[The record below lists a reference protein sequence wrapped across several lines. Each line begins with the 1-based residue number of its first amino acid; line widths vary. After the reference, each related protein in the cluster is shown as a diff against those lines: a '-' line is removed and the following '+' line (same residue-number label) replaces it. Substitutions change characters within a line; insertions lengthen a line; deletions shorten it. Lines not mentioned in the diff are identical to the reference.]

1 MIQQAKLTFSTLGKA
16 LEKKGKTI
24 EGQGEKQLKTI
35 KEHGKCRYY
44 LKSNKMKLD
53 DIEKSQIGF
62 DLKNK

>member
-35 KEHGKCRYY
+35 KEHAKCRY
-44 LKSNKMKLD
+44 
-53 DIEKSQIGF
+53 
-62 DLKNK
+62 